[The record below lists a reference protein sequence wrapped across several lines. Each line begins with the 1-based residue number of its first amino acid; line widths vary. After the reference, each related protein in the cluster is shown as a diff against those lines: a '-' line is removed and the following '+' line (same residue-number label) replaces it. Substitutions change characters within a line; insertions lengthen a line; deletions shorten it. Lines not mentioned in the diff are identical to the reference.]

1 VGCILE
7 RERIQV
13 EKKRGLFK
21 MIMPS
26 SYIHLHALYT
36 YLLTYRAPIFQIK
49 NLNTLIEKKDIEKQ
63 RKKHFLIL

>member
-1 VGCILE
+1 MLE

-13 EKKRGLFK
+13 EKKRRIFEI
-21 MIMPS
+21 IMPS

-36 YLLTYRAPIFQIK
+36 YLLTCKASIFQIK
-49 NLNTLIEKKDIEKQ
+49 NLNTLIENKYVEEQ